1 MYLAFVQISM
11 YIPGTNETSRLRGQ
25 FMFIQAHIE
34 MLCNP
39 MSQATAHIM
48 SISSIR
54 PAACAETAPARRSV
68 AAEAWNGGRL
78 SVTLVREL
86 TIAHI
91 VGAVVC

>member
-1 MYLAFVQISM
+1 MYLAFVKISIN
-11 YIPGTNETSRLRGQ
+11 IPGTNEIRRLRGQ
-25 FMFIQAHIE
+25 FMFIQAHIG

-39 MSQATAHIM
+39 ISQATAHIT

-54 PAACAETAPARRSV
+54 PAACAQIAPARRSV